1 MKTVTNRARKTA
13 FLALSIVCLIVGLLT
28 VWTPLPT
35 GIPLIAIGTVLAVS
49 VSSTART
56 MLKSMR
62 HRSGIVDRGLVIVET
77 KTGRN
82 MATMLKRT
90 RPLSRKLAAR
100 SALQAANAALK
111 SPRARRLVDPSDPS
125 V

>member
-1 MKTVTNRARKTA
+1 M
-13 FLALSIVCLIVGLLT
+13 CLIVGLLT